1 MITFEE
7 LEKSYRQVR
16 EITAE
21 AAIRSGRK
29 PEDVMLLP
37 VTKTQSVEILD
48 MAYQLGMRSC
58 GENRVQEILAKKPLL
73 PGDLIFHLIGHLQ
86 KNKVRQILGQVA
98 LIHSVDS
105 FELAEVIEKESV
117 KKGLESDILVEINA
131 GGEESKYGISL
142 DQTEELVR
150 RIAVFPHIHIKGLM
164 TVAPYVEDPEEN
176 RKVFQ
181 AMHHIFVDIQDKNID
196 NVDMS
201 VLSMGMT
208 NDYEV
213 AISEGAN
220 LVRVG
225 TGIFGA
231 RQYTV

>member
-1 MITFEE
+1 MISFEE
-7 LEKSYRQVR
+7 LERNYRQVQ
-16 EITAE
+16 EKTAE
-21 AAIRSGRK
+21 AAIKSGRA
-29 PEDVMLLP
+29 PEDVLLLP
-37 VTKTQSVEILD
+37 VTKTQSVETLE
-48 MAYQLGMRSC
+48 MAYRLGMRVC
-58 GENRVQEILAKKPLL
+58 GENRVQEILQKKPVL
-73 PGDLIFHLIGHLQ
+73 PGDLVFHLIGHLQ
-86 KNKVRQILGQVA
+86 KNKVRQILGQVE

-105 FELAEVIEKESV
+105 FELAEVIEKEAV
-117 KKGLESDILVEINA
+117 KKGLEADVLVEINA
-131 GGEESKYGISL
+131 GEEASKFGTSL
-142 DQTEELVR
+142 AQTEALVR
-150 RIAVFPHIHIKGLM
+150 QIATLPHVHVKGLM
-164 TVAPYVEDPEEN
+164 TVAPYVADPEEN

-181 AMHHIFVDIQDKNID
+181 DMHHIYVDIQDKNID
-196 NVDMS
+196 NVSMS

>member
-1 MITFEE
+1 MISFEE
-7 LEKSYRQVR
+7 LERNYRQVQ
-16 EITAE
+16 EKVAE
-21 AAIRSGRK
+21 AAIRSGRA
-29 PEDVMLLP
+29 PEDVLLLP
-37 VTKTQSVEILD
+37 VTKTQSVETLE
-48 MAYQLGMRSC
+48 MAYRLGMRVC
-58 GENRVQEILAKKPLL
+58 GENRVQEILQKKPVL
-73 PGDLIFHLIGHLQ
+73 PGDLVFHLIGHLQ
-86 KNKVRQILGQVA
+86 KNKVRQILGQVE

-105 FELAEVIEKESV
+105 FELAEVIEKEAV
-117 KKGLESDILVEINA
+117 KKGLEADVLVEINA
-131 GGEESKYGISL
+131 GEEASKFGISL
-142 DQTEELVR
+142 AQTEALVR
-150 RIAVFPHIHIKGLM
+150 QIATLPHVHVKGLM
-164 TVAPYVEDPEEN
+164 TVAPYVADPEEN

-181 AMHHIFVDIQDKNID
+181 DMHHIYVDIQDKNID
-196 NVDMS
+196 NVSMS